1 MASDTVFHTCQPP
14 GRATRCAFRPLAP
27 DNVGGLCEL
36 LESLVASG
44 EARAFHPHA
53 FDRHTLESLCRPA
66 VGPRDEYWVAVE
78 DRQVVAYGLLRGW
91 SEGYEVPSLG
101 IAVHPGA
108 RGRGVARSMM
118 EHLHDV
124 ARDRG
129 AVRVR
134 LKVYRDNAAAI
145 RLYAALGYRL
155 EPLNDREFLG
165 FADLAR
171 LEKGSAA

>member
-1 MASDTVFHTCQPP
+1 MASDTVFDTFEPS
-14 GRATRCAFRPLAP
+14 GRAARLTYRPLAEG
-27 DNVGGLCEL
+27 DVGGLVDML
-36 LESLVASG
+36 ATLVASG

-66 VGPRDEYWVAVE
+66 GGPRDEYWVAIE
-78 DRQVVAYGLLRGW
+78 DRQVIAYGLLRGW

-101 IAVHPGA
+101 IAVHPAA

-124 ARDRG
+124 ARGRG

-165 FADLAR
+165 FAELNP
-171 LEKGSAA
+171 LEKESAA

>member
-1 MASDTVFHTCQPP
+1 MASDTVFGTFTPP
-14 GRATRCAFRPLAP
+14 GRAARLAYRPLA
-27 DNVGGLCEL
+27 DDTVGGLVDL
-36 LESLVASG
+36 LAALVTSG

-53 FDRHTLESLCRPA
+53 FDRHTLEALCRPA
-66 VGPRDEYWVAVE
+66 AGPRDEYWVAVE

-101 IAVHPGA
+101 IAVHPSA

-129 AVRVR
+129 AIRVR

-145 RLYAALGYRL
+145 HLYAALGYRL

-165 FADLAR
+165 FAELDR
-171 LEKGSAA
+171 LEKESAA

>member
-1 MASDTVFHTCQPP
+1 MGSDIVFNTFQPP
-14 GRATRCAFRPLAP
+14 GRVPPRGYRRLAE
-27 DNVGGLCEL
+27 DTVGGLCAM
-36 LESLVASG
+36 LESLATSG

-53 FDRHTLESLCRPA
+53 FDRHTLEALCRPG

-78 DRQVVAYGLLRGW
+78 DGKVIAYGLLRGW
-91 SEGYEVPSLG
+91 SEGHAVPSLG
-101 IAVHPGA
+101 IAVHPSA
-108 RGRGVARSMM
+108 RGRGVARGMM

-134 LKVYRDNAAAI
+134 LKVYRDNAIAI

-165 FADLAR
+165 FAELDR
-171 LEKGSAA
+171 LKKGSAA